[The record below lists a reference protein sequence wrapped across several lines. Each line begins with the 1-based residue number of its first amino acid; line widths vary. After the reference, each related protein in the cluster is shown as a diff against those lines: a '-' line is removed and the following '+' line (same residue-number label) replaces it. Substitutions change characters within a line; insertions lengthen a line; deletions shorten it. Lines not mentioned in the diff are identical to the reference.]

1 MKKRFYIQVSTSDI
15 QQNYIVKFD
24 GRIRNLYLN
33 QYLIREPD
41 GIEYKYATLWNM
53 AKVSGY
59 VIAGFISI
67 YPDRSEFDVINSY
80 RDARRRGIVE

>member
-1 MKKRFYIQVSTSDI
+1 MNKRFYIQVSTSDI
-15 QQNYIVKFD
+15 YLTYMLKFN
-24 GRIRNLYLN
+24 GRIRNLCLN
-33 QYLIREPD
+33 QYLIREPG

-67 YPDRSEFDVINSY
+67 HPDRSEFDVINSY